1 MIIRSGVDIIEIERF
16 KEQKPEIQKRF
27 LTRVFTIRELTL
39 IRNSTVSA
47 AGRFAA
53 KEAVAK
59 TLGCGIGEVRWQDIE
74 ILQGKSGEPLL
85 ILHAKAKKISA
96 ELGLDV
102 WSLSISHSKQ
112 YAVAFAVAI
121 GSSPKAEN
129 HDP

>member
-59 TLGCGIGEVRWQDIE
+59 ALGCGIGEVRWQDIE

-96 ELGLDV
+96 KLGLDV

-112 YAVAFAVAI
+112 NAVAFAVAI